1 MPMRSIRML
10 GAGAVCLLATVVLIL
25 AIVLGL
31 TIVLLPLG
39 LALGYVSVR
48 LYKLGVRLA
57 LPRAADVKKGVN
69 KQVRGWRR
77 GLRKT
82 VRRGKKRLRKL

>member
-1 MPMRSIRML
+1 ML
-10 GAGAVCLLATVVLIL
+10 GAGAICLLATVVLIL

-31 TIVLLPLG
+31 TLVLLPLG
-39 LALGYVSVR
+39 LALGYVSIR

-69 KQVRGWRR
+69 KQVRSWER
-77 GLRKT
+77 GFRKT
-82 VRRGKKRLRKL
+82 VRHGKKRLRKL